1 MRKPNEIKPVRK
13 SGYELNG
20 TPLKPETLML
30 SYGYKPSLSE
40 GSLKCP
46 IFQTSTFVF
55 ETAEEG
61 KEFFSIAYGLKEN
74 NKKELGLIYSRINN
88 PDLEI
93 LEDRLAV
100 WDDADLSAVFPSG
113 MAAITT
119 MMLEF
124 LRPGDVLLFT
134 QPLYGG
140 THHFIEKVLIQY
152 GIKAYGIKG
161 GLNYQ
166 EIKNFIINEKIQ
178 DKLAMVYLETPANPT
193 NELVDIEAFVKVAK
207 EFSTTNR
214 KIITAVDNT
223 FLGPVFQNPIKHG
236 ADLVLY
242 SATKFIGGHSDLI
255 AGVCSGELSLMKRVK
270 ALRTF
275 LGSVPDAWTSWL
287 MLRSLETLKIRM
299 KTQSENAKKVASFLK
314 NHPKI
319 ERVYYPG
326 FLEEGSYQ
334 YDIFRRHC
342 TEAGSM
348 ISFDVKG
355 GEKEAFKFLNKLKVF
370 HLAVSL
376 GGTESLAE
384 HPYSM
389 THTDV
394 PEAEKKMFGL
404 TDKMVRLSIGIEDAD
419 DLISDLKQALE
430 ENINYTI

>member
-1 MRKPNEIKPVRK
+1 MRKYSIHNGNRK
-13 SGYELNG
+13 DGFELNG
-20 TPLKPETLML
+20 KPLKPETLMM

-40 GSLKCP
+40 GALKCP

-61 KEFFSIAYGLKEN
+61 KDFFSIAYGLKEN
-74 NKKELGLIYSRINN
+74 DKKELGLIYSRINN

-100 WDDADLSAVFPSG
+100 WDNADASAVFPSG

-124 LRPGDVLLFT
+124 LRPGDTLLFT

-152 GIKAYGIKG
+152 GVKAYGIKG
-161 GLNYQ
+161 GSTES
-166 EIKNFIINEKIQ
+166 EIKDFILQNNLK
-178 DKLAMVYLETPANPT
+178 DTLAMVYLETPANPT
-193 NELVDIEAFVKVAK
+193 NELIDIEAFSKIAK
-207 EFSTTNR
+207 EFSTTNK

-255 AGVCSGELSLMKRVK
+255 AGVCSGEASLMKRVK
-270 ALRTF
+270 TLRTF

-299 KTQSENAKKVASFLK
+299 KTQTHNAKKIALFLK

-319 ERVYYPG
+319 VKVYYPG

-334 YDIFRRHC
+334 QSIYKRHC
-342 TEAGSM
+342 TEPGSM
-348 ISFDVKG
+348 ISFDIKG
-355 GEKEAFKFLNKLKVF
+355 GEAEAFKFLNNLKVF

-389 THTDV
+389 THADV
-394 PEAEKKMFGL
+394 PSEEKQLFGL
-404 TDKMVRLSIGIEDAD
+404 TDKMIRLSIGIEDSD
-419 DLISDLKQALE
+419 DLITDLTLALE
-430 ENINYTI
+430 K

>member
-1 MRKPNEIKPVRK
+1 MKKHLATKPIRKK
-13 SGYELNG
+13 GYELNG

-61 KEFFSIAYGLKEN
+61 KDFFSIAYGLKAN
-74 NKKELGLIYSRINN
+74 DGKKELGLIYSRINN

-100 WDDADLSAVFPSG
+100 WDDADMSAVFPSG

-119 MMLEF
+119 VMLEF
-124 LRPGDVLLFT
+124 LRPGDTILFT

-140 THHFIEKVLIQY
+140 SHHFIEKVLVQY
-152 GIKAYGIKG
+152 GIKAFGVRAGSSYE
-161 GLNYQ
+161 
-166 EIKNFIINEKIQ
+166 EIKEVILKEKIQ
-178 DKLAMVYLETPANPT
+178 STLAMVFLETPSNPT

-207 EFSTTNR
+207 EFSSENK

-223 FLGPVFQNPIKHG
+223 FLGPVFQHPIKHG

-255 AGVCSGELSLMKRVK
+255 AGVCSGEMSLMKRVK
-270 ALRTF
+270 TLRTF

-299 KTQSENAKKVASFLK
+299 KTQTANAKTIANYLSK
-314 NHPKI
+314 HPKV
-319 ERVYYPG
+319 EKVYYIG
-326 FLEEGSYQ
+326 LLEEGSTQ
-334 YDIFRRHC
+334 ADIYKRHC
-342 TEAGSM
+342 LDTGSM
-348 ISFDVKG
+348 ISFDIKG
-355 GEKEAFKFLNKLKVF
+355 GEAEAFKFLNTLKIF

-389 THTDV
+389 THADV
-394 PEAEKKMFGL
+394 PSEEKKLFHL

-419 DLISDLKQALE
+419 DLIMDLEQALK
-430 ENINYTI
+430 

>member
-1 MRKPNEIKPVRK
+1 MKKKLDHKPIRKK
-13 SGYELNG
+13 GYELDG
-20 TPLKPETLML
+20 VALKPETLMM

-61 KEFFSIAYGLKEN
+61 KDFFSIAYGLKEN
-74 NKKELGLIYSRINN
+74 DSKKELGLIYSRINN

-100 WDDADLSAVFPSG
+100 WDNADMSAIFPSG
-113 MAAITT
+113 MAAISTV
-119 MMLEF
+119 MLEF
-124 LRPGDVLLFT
+124 LRPGDTLLFT

-140 THHFIEKVLIQY
+140 SHHFIEKVLVQY
-152 GIKAYGIKG
+152 GIKALGVRAGSSYE
-161 GLNYQ
+161 
-166 EIKNFIINEKIQ
+166 EIKDAILKENIQ
-178 DKLAMVYLETPANPT
+178 DTLAMLYLETPSNPT
-193 NELVDIEAFVKVAK
+193 NELVDIEAFVKIAN
-207 EFSTTNR
+207 EFSKPTN

-223 FLGPVFQNPIKHG
+223 FLGPVFQHPIKHG

-270 ALRTF
+270 TLRTF

-299 KTQSENAKKVASFLK
+299 KTQTSNAKIIANFLK

-319 ERVYYPG
+319 EKVYYIG
-326 FLEEGSYQ
+326 LLEEGSSQ
-334 YDIFRRHC
+334 YDIYKRHC
-342 TEAGSM
+342 LDTGSM

-355 GEKEAFKFLNKLKVF
+355 GEAEAFKFLNGLKIF

-389 THTDV
+389 THADV
-394 PEAEKKMFGL
+394 PNDEKKLFHL

-419 DLISDLKQALE
+419 DLIMDLEQALH
-430 ENINYTI
+430 

>member
-1 MRKPNEIKPVRK
+1 MDNKHPFRKD
-13 SGYELNG
+13 GYTLNNQV
-20 TPLKPETLML
+20 LKPETLML

-40 GSLKCP
+40 GALKCP

-55 ETAEEG
+55 KTAEEG

-74 NKKELGLIYSRINN
+74 KSKKELGLIYSRINN

-100 WDDADLSAVFPSG
+100 WDDADSAAVFPSG

-119 MMLEF
+119 VILEF
-124 LRPGDVLLFT
+124 LRPGDTLLFS

-140 THHFIEKVLIQY
+140 THHFIEKVLVQY
-152 GIKAYGIKG
+152 GINAFGIKSG
-161 GLNYQ
+161 STIE
-166 EIKNFIINEKIQ
+166 EIRNFIKTNKIEKTLKMI
-178 DKLAMVYLETPANPT
+178 YLETPANPT
-193 NELVDIEAFVKVAK
+193 NELVDIEAFVKVGR
-207 EFSTTNR
+207 EFSNSDN
-214 KIITAVDNT
+214 KIIAVVDNT
-223 FLGPVFQNPIKHG
+223 FLGPVFQKPIKHG

-255 AGVCSGELSLMKRVK
+255 AGVCTGEVNLMKRVK
-270 ALRTF
+270 TLRTF

-299 KTQSENAKKVASFLK
+299 QTQCNNAKKIALFLK
-314 NHPKI
+314 EHQKV

-326 FLEEGSYQ
+326 MDQENKLQ
-334 YDIFRRHC
+334 MDIFKRHC
-342 TEAGSM
+342 QDSGSM
-348 ISFDVKG
+348 ISFDIIG
-355 GEKEAFKFLNKLKVF
+355 GEKEAFQFLNHLKIF

-389 THTDV
+389 THADV
-394 PEAEKKMFGL
+394 PSEEKKMFGL
-404 TDKMVRLSIGIEDAD
+404 TDKLIRLSIGIEDAD
-419 DLISDLKQALE
+419 DLILDLKSALS
-430 ENINYTI
+430 